1 MLRAVGA
8 GVVVLA
14 FTLSGC
20 SGGSADAFHGSKA
33 CPLLSQLADTG
44 ETVAR
49 ADVSDPVAFD
59 HTVRDA
65 TVEYV
70 RTGRELRDV
79 VPSALRADVDRMI
92 AAVQQRR
99 YADGNAARAH
109 VDAYA
114 RAVCKANGGG

>member
-20 SGGSADAFHGSKA
+20 SGGSAGAFHGSKA
-33 CPLLSQLADTG
+33 CPLLARLADTG

-49 ADVSDPVAFD
+49 ADVSDPDAFD
-59 HTVRDA
+59 HIVRDA
-65 TVEYV
+65 TAEYV
-70 RTGRELRDV
+70 RTGRELRDA

-99 YADGNAARAH
+99 YADGNAARAR

-114 RAVCKANGGG
+114 RAVCKANGGA